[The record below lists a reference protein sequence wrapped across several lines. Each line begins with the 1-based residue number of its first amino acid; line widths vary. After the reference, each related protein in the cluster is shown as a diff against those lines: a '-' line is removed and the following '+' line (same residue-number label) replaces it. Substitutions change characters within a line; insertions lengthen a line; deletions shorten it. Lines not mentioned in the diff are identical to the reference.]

1 MPLLDARY
9 HAMIHAEAPAE
20 IAASFRSTA
29 AAPSKPPATPLPRSP
44 GILAANA
51 PLIGVWLVVMLLCL
65 GGTALAQGDV
75 GMPPV
80 MEPPGGDEA
89 IVHQQVLTGYEGTS
103 QPRLGDPT
111 PPLPSN
117 GVDPVYLIV
126 VGVGQAVAAGFALL
140 TAAIQGNAKG
150 REAQIN
156 ALKAQVAKLE
166 ERREEMAG
174 KIADE
179 RERALKAE
187 LRLEA
192 ATKPPAAQSWPGL
205 PPLG

>member
-9 HAMIHAEAPAE
+9 HALVQSEAPTE
-20 IAASFRSTA
+20 IVASTRALTA
-29 AAPSKPPATPLPRSP
+29 SPSKPTTPIPPRSP
-44 GILAANA
+44 GVLAANA
-51 PLIGVWLVVMLLCL
+51 PLIGVWLTVMLLCL

-80 MEPPGGDEA
+80 SPDGEL
-89 IVHQQVLTGYEGTS
+89 HQQVLMGYEGT
-103 QPRLGDPT
+103 
-111 PPLPSN
+111 PPIPS
-117 GVDPVYLIV
+117 GVDPVYLVV
-126 VGVGQAVAAGFALL
+126 VGIGQAVAAGFALL

-156 ALKAQVAKLE
+156 ALKAQVATLE
-166 ERREEMAG
+166 QRREEMTG
-174 KIADE
+174 KLADE

-192 ATKPPAAQSWPGL
+192 RG
-205 PPLG
+205 

>member
-9 HAMIHAEAPAE
+9 HALVQAEAPVE
-20 IAASFRSTA
+20 VVAASRA
-29 AAPSKPPATPLPRSP
+29 IPAAPSPPSGPVVPP
-44 GILAANA
+44 GPGLLAANA
-51 PLIGVWLVVMLLCL
+51 PLIGVWLTVMLLCL

-80 MEPPGGDEA
+80 SPDGEL
-89 IVHQQVLTGYEGTS
+89 HQQVLMGYEGT
-103 QPRLGDPT
+103 
-111 PPLPSN
+111 PPIPS

-156 ALKAQVAKLE
+156 ALKAQVATLE
-166 ERREEMAG
+166 QRREEMAS
-174 KIADE
+174 KLADE

-192 ATKPPAAQSWPGL
+192 RG
-205 PPLG
+205 

>member
-9 HAMIHAEAPAE
+9 HALVQAEAPTE
-20 IAASFRSTA
+20 VVASTRSVA
-29 AAPSKPPATPLPRSP
+29 VAPSKPATPIPPKSP

-51 PLIGVWLVVMLLCL
+51 PLIGVWLTVMLLCL

-80 MEPPGGDEA
+80 SPDGEL
-89 IVHQQVLTGYEGTS
+89 HQQVLMGYEGT
-103 QPRLGDPT
+103 
-111 PPLPSN
+111 PPIPS
-117 GVDPVYLIV
+117 GVDPVYLVV
-126 VGVGQAVAAGFALL
+126 VGIGHAVAAGFALL

-150 REAQIN
+150 REAQIS
-156 ALKAQVAKLE
+156 ALKAQVATLE
-166 ERREEMAG
+166 QRREEMAG
-174 KIADE
+174 KLADE

-192 ATKPPAAQSWPGL
+192 RG
-205 PPLG
+205 

>member
-9 HAMIHAEAPAE
+9 HALVQTEAPTE
-20 IAASFRSTA
+20 VVASTLAIPAS
-29 AAPSKPPATPLPRSP
+29 PSKPTTPIPPRSP
-44 GILAANA
+44 GVLAANA
-51 PLIGVWLVVMLLCL
+51 PLIGVWLTVMLLCL

-80 MEPPGGDEA
+80 SPEGEL
-89 IVHQQVLTGYEGTS
+89 HQQVLMGYEGT
-103 QPRLGDPT
+103 PPVLRAGDPVPPST
-111 PPLPSN
+111 PS

-156 ALKAQVAKLE
+156 ALKAQVVTLE
-166 ERREEMAG
+166 QRREEMAT
-174 KIADE
+174 KLADE

-192 ATKPPAAQSWPGL
+192 RG
-205 PPLG
+205 